1 MEKRLLII
9 ENDLE
14 MEDIFKEIFSEA
26 SDEVFFY
33 EETDNIFKLIE
44 LHRPNLIILDY
55 NLNGTNGGELCKRI
69 KSDKAYSHIPI
80 LMLSAFPKFIYRN
93 ESVDYDA
100 FLEKPFDVEEF
111 KMIVEEKIMNGSSK

>member
-14 MEDIFKEIFSEA
+14 MEDIFKEIFSGA
-26 SDEVFFY
+26 FDHVFFY

-69 KSDKAYSHIPI
+69 KNNKAYNNIPV

-93 ESVDYDA
+93 ESVGYDA
-100 FLEKPFDVEEF
+100 FLEKPFDVEELR
-111 KMIVEEKIMNGSSK
+111 MIVEEKIMNGSSK